1 MAAAAQTTIIKRVED
16 DGHDGHH
23 GGAWKVAYADF
34 MTAMMA
40 FFLLLWILSSA
51 DEQKLRGIAEY
62 FTDATEP
69 GGLGVLDGAS
79 LGPPGTLSAS
89 NGAILARGSEIGEQ
103 DQSVTAKWEVRDVT
117 PQVEPNVQNTGAAE
131 GEGEFLAS
139 GGAPQ
144 MFEAEA
150 SRGETG
156 LLAGAGMA
164 PEDKDS
170 SDTMFA
176 KATNGDGTGG
186 SSDADHTADQAR
198 FSQLQA
204 DLMQAMQDNPD
215 LRPLKENV
223 VFEETEKGLRIQ
235 VIDQEGKPMFKSGSA
250 EMPDAT
256 RQLMAELGES
266 LSQLPN
272 QMVIT
277 GHTDAVP
284 FTSRAN
290 YDNWDLSTD
299 RANAMRRVL
308 VGSGVDRQ
316 RLLSVTG
323 KAYTDPLVPENPE
336 DPSNRRITVFLQY
349 ADEPA
354 PMEKEAQLSAEQ
366 PQQPASVPQPQPA
379 SLPVESDVTILDQ
392 RTMESLRSVLR

>member
-1 MAAAAQTTIIKRVED
+1 MAGAAAHTTIIKRIED
-16 DGHDGHH
+16 DGDHAHH

-79 LGPPGTLSAS
+79 LGPPGTLTAS
-89 NGAILARGSEIGEQ
+89 NGAILARGSELGEQ

-117 PQVEPNVQNTGAAE
+117 PQTEPSESTTAGSDGDAE
-131 GEGEFLAS
+131 FMAS

-144 MFEAEA
+144 AFNAEV
-150 SRGETG
+150 SRDQTG
-156 LLAGAGMA
+156 LLAGAGSA
-164 PEDKDS
+164 AEDRDS
-170 SDTMFA
+170 TDTMYA

-186 SSDADHTADQAR
+186 QTETDHSSDQAR
-198 FSQLQA
+198 FEQLQA

-223 VFEETEKGLRIQ
+223 VFEQTEKGLRIQ
-235 VIDQEGKPMFKSGSA
+235 VIDQEGKPMFASGSA
-250 EMPDAT
+250 DMPDAT
-256 RQLMAELGES
+256 RQLMAELGQS
-266 LSQLPN
+266 LAQLPN
-272 QMVIT
+272 KMVIT

-308 VGSGVDRQ
+308 LSSGVDRN

-323 KAYTDPLVPENPE
+323 KAYTDPLVPDQPK

-349 ADEPA
+349 SEETAPARPEPA
-354 PMEKEAQLSAEQ
+354 TPTV
-366 PQQPASVPQPQPA
+366 QPAALEVPQPEA
-379 SLPVESDVTILDQ
+379 AVLAAESEVTILDQ
-392 RTMESLRSVLR
+392 QTLDSLRSVLR